1 MCDRIVAQRND
12 GLVVGHDN
20 GLQSYCSECKREFI
34 MVLRFFVSALAAYAV
49 LGSGQI
55 RAQESL
61 VSYKSLAPGIALE
74 LAQAALANCQQRGYQ
89 VAIAV
94 VDRFGVIQVVLRD
107 RYAGPHTPATASGKA
122 WTAATFRN
130 STSSLFAISQ
140 PGMMQAG
147 IRNLPGAVII
157 GGGLVVESGGSL
169 VGAIGV
175 SGAPGGDADEA
186 CAEAGIKA
194 IQGKLDFLNRPQ
206 WCCAEAPNS
215 SGWAEQSRVV
225 IT

>member
-1 MCDRIVAQRND
+1 MGIRH
-12 GLVVGHDN
+12 LVGA
-20 GLQSYCSECKREFI
+20 LTIY
-34 MVLRFFVSALAAYAV
+34 ALA
-49 LGSGQI
+49 GSVQTG
-55 RAQESL
+55 AQESL
-61 VSYKSLAPGIALE
+61 VTHKSLAPAIALD

-89 VAIAV
+89 VAVAV

-130 STSSLFAISQ
+130 STSNLFSISQ

-147 IRNLPGAVII
+147 IRTLPGMVII
-157 GGGLVVESGGSL
+157 GGGLVVESAGTL

-186 CAEAGIKA
+186 CANAGIES
-194 IQGKLDFLNRPQ
+194 IQTKLDF
-206 WCCAEAPNS
+206 
-215 SGWAEQSRVV
+215 
-225 IT
+225 